1 MNEKNVYDNGGLMYS
16 CIHVCISRYID
27 VIEKNVYD
35 NCGLM
40 YSCIHVC
47 ISRYFDVNEKN
58 VYVMAGIDVTMYVYL
73 YILL

>member
-27 VIEKNVYD
+27 V
-35 NCGLM
+35 
-40 YSCIHVC
+40 
-47 ISRYFDVNEKN
+47 NEKN